1 MSKTG
6 FSLNRVDK
14 PVKPMIKN
22 IKPLGFQWETQDPF
36 LFCVHHEDAFPKGNE
51 KMGPATSLQG
61 RDIGQD
67 FILKDGWRMYHGKTV
82 PGFPG
87 HPHRG
92 FETITIVRKGMVD
105 HSDSLGASGRY
116 GNGDVQWMTAASGVV
131 HEEFHSKT
139 FTESG
144 GIFEMVQLWVNLP
157 AKLKMTAPRYQ
168 QLLGSTFPT
177 LQLGSARA
185 RLIAGSLLDKHG
197 PAKTHSPITMFD
209 MEFTEDGEA
218 TFALD
223 EGTTTL
229 LFMLRG
235 DATVQDGQRV
245 SSGELVVFDRST
257 AGSIRLAAENGARAL
272 ILNGEPLNEPVVAHG
287 PFVMNTKA
295 EIAQAMRDY
304 QNGKMGQLPL
314 KESAG

>member
-1 MSKTG
+1 M
-6 FSLNRVDK
+6 NRQ
-14 PVKPMIKN
+14 
-22 IKPLGFQWETQDPF
+22 G
-36 LFCVHHEDAFPKGNE
+36 
-51 KMGPATSLQG
+51 ATTESLQAIAQVVAPRETHWVG
-61 RDIGQD
+61 
-67 FILKDGWRMYHGKTV
+67 DGFHVSTV
-82 PGFPG
+82 FSPYLVDAQTLSPFVLMDHAAPRTFPAAKRPRG
-87 HPHRG
+87 VGEHPHRG
-92 FETITIVRKGMVD
+92 FETVTFAYQGEVAHRDSHGGGGTIG
-105 HSDSLGASGRY
+105 S
-116 GNGDVQWMTAASGVV
+116 GDVQWMTAAAGVV
-131 HEEFHSKT
+131 HEEFHSKN

-144 GIFEMVQLWVNLP
+144 GVFEMVQLWVNLP

-168 QLLGSTFPT
+168 QLLGTTFPT
-177 LQLGSARA
+177 LRLGSAQA
-185 RLIAGSLLDKHG
+185 RLIAGSLLGKAG
-197 PAKTHSPITMFD
+197 PAKTNSPITMFD
-209 MEFTEDGEA
+209 IKFTEDGEA

-235 DATVQDGQRV
+235 DATVQDGQTI

>member
-1 MSKTG
+1 
-6 FSLNRVDK
+6 
-14 PVKPMIKN
+14 
-22 IKPLGFQWETQDPF
+22 
-36 LFCVHHEDAFPKGNE
+36 
-51 KMGPATSLQG
+51 
-61 RDIGQD
+61 
-67 FILKDGWRMYHGKTV
+67 
-82 PGFPG
+82 
-87 HPHRG
+87 
-92 FETITIVRKGMVD
+92 
-105 HSDSLGASGRY
+105 
-116 GNGDVQWMTAASGVV
+116 MTAASGVV

-168 QLLGSTFPT
+168 QLLGSTFPN
-177 LQLGSARA
+177 LQVGSARA
-185 RLIAGSLLDKHG
+185 RLIAGSLLDKNG